1 MDLVDGFVGVP
12 LVISG
17 PTDNV
22 QVSVPKGAVAG
33 AVVGTALLPDVGTA
47 IGARLGA
54 AIGKFFSA
62 APAPSA
68 SAARKARP

>member
-33 AVVGTALLPDVGTA
+33 AVVGTALLPGVGTA

-68 SAARKARP
+68 SAARKARS